1 MWAAIWFG
9 RNSTFSFTQHI
20 QVPLEREALA
30 DVYGAV
36 KNLSHESI
44 LKCSPFFTATK
55 KSQGSPSGA
64 GLGKHTLFLHFTK
77 ISWTKLQMAEGV

>member
-9 RNSTFSFTQHI
+9 RSSTFSFTQHI

-30 DVYGAV
+30 DVYEAV
-36 KNLSHESI
+36 KNLSHQSTSE
-44 LKCSPFFTATK
+44 CSPFFTTTK

-64 GLGKHTLFLHFTK
+64 ALGKHTLFLRFTK
-77 ISWTKLQMAEGV
+77 ICWAKLQTAEGV